1 MPSTCFVYSVYISIK
16 PTKKKHAFIE
26 RSRKTDFLNFYKSAS
41 ILKSSLKLCL
51 SFKIEMYTEHGGMW
65 LYKLALKK
73 QSQCYSF
80 QCLKIWKSHNLVSH
94 FCYIRTF
101 NLKISI
107 QHCSIGKFSRHFPV
121 IWEIKSNFGFPLIFF
136 KFHNQFFFLS
146 DMISDFETHSDFCF
160 FLTMYPLLP

>member
-1 MPSTCFVYSVYISIK
+1 MPSTCFVYSVCISIK

-65 LYKLALKK
+65 LYKLSALKK

-80 QCLKIWKSHNLVSH
+80 QCLKI
-94 FCYIRTF
+94 RTIYSLSF
-101 NLKISI
+101 LLHTYNLKISI

-121 IWEIKSNFGFPLIFF
+121 IWEMKSNFGFPLIFF